1 MLTRLSALT
10 AALALSGCA
19 FNAPPP
25 AEEEV
30 APKERLLLTGSRIP
44 HKVHGV
50 SGTKVLSKQDVADDM
65 RKNNRMPAQEQ
76 R

>member
-1 MLTRLSALT
+1 MLTRLCTLT

-25 AEEEV
+25 VEEEA

-65 RKNNRMPAQEQ
+65 RQNNRMPAQEQ